1 MEIVETEHQVA
12 QFLKKGVNMITR
24 EGRLI
29 SVRTTISPK
38 ALLRCFP
45 LAGDQLKLEE
55 AGGESMLFQVLPLF
69 YLESYCSFL
78 SSG

>member
-29 SVRTTISPK
+29 SMMIFTMSIFPVKSCLIKCSPK
-38 ALLRCFP
+38 KAKTLLRYFH
-45 LAGDQLKLEE
+45 LQET
-55 AGGESMLFQVLPLF
+55 S
-69 YLESYCSFL
+69 
-78 SSG
+78 